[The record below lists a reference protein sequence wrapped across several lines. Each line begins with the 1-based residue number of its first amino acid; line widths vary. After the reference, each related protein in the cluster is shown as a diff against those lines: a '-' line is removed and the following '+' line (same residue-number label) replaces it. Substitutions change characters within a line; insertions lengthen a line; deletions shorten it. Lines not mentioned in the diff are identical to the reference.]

1 MMGMIKTIFGLFS
14 SDSTVVR
21 LGMYITLLGM
31 LGGGVAW
38 TCNSIYEAG
47 FSKAE
52 VEYLKAADEARIAL
66 ESEYELK
73 LKALRERLDK
83 ASDKQKEAKE
93 LAEHLQEELTNRPV
107 IEVYKTIYE
116 TVKSDCTFTDDD
128 NFNRVRKQIIG
139 EAPVIPNISQRNRNS
154 D

>member
-52 VEYLKAADEARIAL
+52 VKYLKANKEAQDEADRLWKLKLDEL
-66 ESEYELK
+66 ESELTK
-73 LKALRERLDK
+73 ISKTAKRD
-83 ASDKQKEAKE
+83 AQK
-93 LAEHLQEELTNRPV
+93 LAEIQNVAPT
-107 IEVYKTIYE
+107 IKEV
-116 TVKSDCTFTDDD
+116 VKVVEKSECKNLHSEYIDLLNTTLKGFD
-128 NFNRVRKQIIG
+128 N
-139 EAPVIPNISQRNRNS
+139 
-154 D
+154 